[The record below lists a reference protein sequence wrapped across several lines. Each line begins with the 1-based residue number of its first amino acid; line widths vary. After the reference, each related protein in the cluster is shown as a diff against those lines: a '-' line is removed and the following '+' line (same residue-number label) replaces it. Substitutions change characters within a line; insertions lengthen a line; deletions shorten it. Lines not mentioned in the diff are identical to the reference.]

1 MAANSRASESS
12 VLPTLSRRCLLAS
25 VADHALLDDAPT
37 LLPWTITTAVVLP
50 EVTALVEMDMATA
63 TAVRD
68 ATTTTTVLAIDP
80 HLVVLWKTILPLLLA
95 VDTMIHTDATTLLP
109 RRILTPMGDPHTTDL
124 PEISLPPERVD
135 THETVAILETMIVLD
150 VTDLP
155 QPNMPIGVEQ
165 SRPINRYER
174 ARFKGSNDW
183 QTSATM
189 YDDRLVTFSTTKRMR
204 QIGLASG
211 ARACRMYMSMTTGK
225 SPRLQ
230 RLLGNLSYSV

>member
-135 THETVAILETMIVLD
+135 THETVAILETMIVVD
-150 VTDLP
+150 VTGKF
-155 QPNMPIGVEQ
+155 IFH
-165 SRPINRYER
+165 Y
-174 ARFKGSNDW
+174 RFG
-183 QTSATM
+183 
-189 YDDRLVTFSTTKRMR
+189 
-204 QIGLASG
+204 
-211 ARACRMYMSMTTGK
+211 
-225 SPRLQ
+225 
-230 RLLGNLSYSV
+230 RLLGRTVLDRRCTRSSPTEYANWRGTVTTC